1 MSLKELT
8 KDQKQYVVLGGLA
21 VIILGILLV
30 LGVRFS
36 MASISA
42 AKEELDDL
50 TGKIE
55 NAEQALSRSNKTSKD
70 YVETV
75 SILGGYLEKAPPARN
90 YYSWATEVIYSK
102 ARSVGLEI
110 DSIDE
115 ISMPLQ
121 SVSEDGG
128 VGITFES
135 YSLRLTAHGGYENT
149 KYFLKLI
156 KKDYPLIRF
165 SGIEISSGQSPD
177 SHDIQLFMQWPFNIG
192 EISKNWDTVATKQ
205 RKVAEL
211 SSGPEVPT
219 NALSQQPVPDH
230 EKSAPGDAIEPPVRE
245 PHPPTTRPVAEPQPT
260 PKPDISPITPEPRE
274 ELDTKS
280 GIEPTSADTGTGPK
294 PATDAEIAA
303 LLSGGSSPVAEQVA
317 SEPQHDS
324 ADSELPEEAQLV
336 AEPQSVVEPEPI
348 IEHAEPPQTDIA
360 PQPIQ
365 EPEIVVESDPIS
377 EPALEPLPSIESG
390 SDIEAQPA
398 AEPELEP
405 EPAPVVESP
414 IPFEPV
420 AESPTEDESTLE
432 VEPEPSTEQQ
442 TLQAIPVAEDPV
454 TEPLQ
459 ADQPEPEEVLPE
471 ADTSTSAEPDS
482 NDEAPTDSE
491 IAAADKASRKYISTG
506 KSEKILEELLHKGA
520 ATEDASL
527 SSFLDGLVGEINE
540 N

>member
-8 KDQKQYVVLGGLA
+8 KEQKQYLVLGGLA
-21 VIILGILLV
+21 AVILGILLV

-55 NAEQALSRSNKTSKD
+55 NAEQALSRSNKTSTD

-75 SILGGYLEKAPPARN
+75 SILRGYLEKAPPARN

-121 SVSEDGG
+121 AVSEDDG

-135 YSLRLTAHGGYENT
+135 YSLRLTAHGGYEDT

-156 KKDYPLIRF
+156 KKDYPLVRF

-177 SHDIQLFMQWPFNIG
+177 SHDIQLFLQWPFNIG

-205 RKVAEL
+205 RMVSEL
-211 SSGPEVPT
+211 SSESEVPT
-219 NALSQQPVPDH
+219 NALLQQPVPDH
-230 EKSAPGDAIEPPVRE
+230 EISAPDDKTEPPARE
-245 PHPPTTRPVAEPQPT
+245 PHPPTTRPVADPQPT
-260 PKPDISPITPEPRE
+260 LQPVISSITPERQE
-274 ELDTKS
+274 RVNAQS
-280 GIEPTSADTGTGPK
+280 GIEPTSADTGPT

-303 LLSGGSSPVAEQVA
+303 LLSGESSPVVEQMD
-317 SEPQHDS
+317 SEPQDEAA
-324 ADSELPEEAQLV
+324 ADSEQPEEAPAV
-336 AEPQSVVEPEPI
+336 VEPQSVAEPEPV
-348 IEHAEPPQTDIA
+348 IELAEAPQTVVV
-360 PQPIQ
+360 PQTVQ
-365 EPEIVVESDPIS
+365 ETEIVFESDPVIEPAS
-377 EPALEPLPSIESG
+377 EPLSIIESG
-390 SDIEAQPA
+390 SDIEPQPEEEPA
-398 AEPELEP
+398 LEPELD
-405 EPAPVVESP
+405 PVVESP
-414 IPFEPV
+414 VVVEPV
-420 AESPTEDESTLE
+420 VETPAEDESATGVKSE
-432 VEPEPSTEQQ
+432 ASTGQH
-442 TLQAIPVAEDPV
+442 TLQTIVAAEDPGS
-454 TEPLQ
+454 EPLQ
-459 ADQPEPEEVLPE
+459 VDQPETEDILPE
-471 ADTSTSAEPDS
+471 ADVSAAAESDS
-482 NDEAPTDSE
+482 NDEAPAGSE
-491 IAAADKASRKYISTG
+491 IAPADKAPRNYISTG